1 MFLYFTAATISFNQS
16 QYSIVEGNEP
26 LKPLLVLSNPSSYAI
41 TIQVESIS
49 GNASGKY
56 NLIIYEIMLVFF

>member
-41 TIQVESIS
+41 TIQVESIN

-56 NLIIYEIMLVFF
+56 ILVLYIWLSMK

>member
-1 MFLYFTAATISFNQS
+1 MFLYFTAVTISFNQS
-16 QYSIVEGNEP
+16 QYSIVESNEP

-41 TIQVESIS
+41 TIQVESIN

-56 NLIIYEIMLVFF
+56 ILVLYI